1 LGAGAGRKKRA
12 ADDGGEVTHGRGGDD
27 GDAEGSLSY
36 TWATRGWHLASGV
49 KRGAELGRRL
59 VA

>member
-1 LGAGAGRKKRA
+1 LGAGAGRKKRV

-36 TWATRGWHLASGV
+36 TWAQAREEGSASG
-49 KRGAELGRRL
+49 
-59 VA
+59 